1 MKILKSCNII
11 ILATLIALISLPVNA
26 GQLYRFPDENG
37 ISTISKI
44 LPPSAA
50 QNGYDILDEKSLR
63 LLKRVAPALTPD
75 QIIEQ
80 ERQLS
85 EQKEAQ
91 RLAEIAEKEQQE
103 RKRQQAIHDQNLLA
117 SYQSEQ
123 DLIDARDS
131 DLSYRQTQIENKTEF
146 LSKYKEKLRQLQQQA
161 AEQELSGNAV
171 TTNLSK
177 SLSTTQQEIDN
188 TQAAIERLQ
197 TESQE
202 LTKQYEVDILR
213 LRQLLSAKKN

>member
-80 ERQLS
+80 ERQLA

-91 RLAEIAEKEQQE
+91 HLAEIAEKEQQE

-131 DLSYRQTQIENKTEF
+131 DLSYRQTQIANKTEF

>member
-1 MKILKSCNII
+1 
-11 ILATLIALISLPVNA
+11 
-26 GQLYRFPDENG
+26 
-37 ISTISKI
+37 
-44 LPPSAA
+44 
-50 QNGYDILDEKSLR
+50 
-63 LLKRVAPALTPD
+63 
-75 QIIEQ
+75 
-80 ERQLS
+80 
-85 EQKEAQ
+85 
-91 RLAEIAEKEQQE
+91 
-103 RKRQQAIHDQNLLA
+103 
-117 SYQSEQ
+117 
-123 DLIDARDS
+123 
-131 DLSYRQTQIENKTEF
+131 TQIENKTEF